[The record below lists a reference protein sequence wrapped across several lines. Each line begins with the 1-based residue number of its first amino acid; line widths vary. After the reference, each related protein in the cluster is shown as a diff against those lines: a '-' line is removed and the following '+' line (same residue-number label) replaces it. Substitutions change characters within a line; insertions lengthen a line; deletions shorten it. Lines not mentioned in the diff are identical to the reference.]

1 MMGQHITARQ
11 RRRLLGAVTALTCWL
26 GTAASAE
33 VRVAGDLNALRVSAS
48 GDTLSDVLAAFGTLF
63 PVKYRTSLPLTAEIN
78 GAYSG
83 SFSQVVS
90 RLLDGYNYVIRKD
103 QGQTEILVFSKK
115 GEALLP
121 PKVPVTQGELSRW
134 R

>member
-1 MMGQHITARQ
+1 MMCQHATPRQ
-11 RRRLLGAVTALTCWL
+11 RRPLLGAVTALACCL
-26 GTAASAE
+26 GTTVSAE

-48 GDTLSDVLAAFGTLF
+48 GDTLSEVLSAFGTLF
-63 PVKYRTSLPLTAEIN
+63 PVRYRTSLPLTAEIN

-90 RLLDGYNYVIRKD
+90 RLLDGYNYVIKKD
-103 QGQTEILVFSKK
+103 QGLTEILVFGKK
-115 GEALLP
+115 GEAVVP
-121 PKVPVTQGELSRW
+121 PKVPLAKGELSRW

>member
-1 MMGQHITARQ
+1 MMGQHTAMGQ
-11 RRRLLGAVTALTCWL
+11 RRRLLAAVTALASCL
-26 GTAASAE
+26 GTAAFAE

-48 GDTLSDVLAAFGTLF
+48 GDALSEVLSAFGTLF
-63 PVKYRTSLPLTAEIN
+63 PVKYRSSLPLTAEVN

-90 RLLDGYNYVIRKD
+90 RLLDGYNYVIKKD
-103 QGQTEILVFSKK
+103 QGLTEILVFGKK
-115 GEALLP
+115 GEAVVP
-121 PKVPVTQGELSRW
+121 PKAPVARGELSRW